1 MAWIKLNPVN
11 GPEAYFNTDNIA
23 YIAAPPE
30 EEAARG
36 VGAGVAMIDNTRDV
50 IPVLESSKDI
60 IGFICWEENRKCGL

>member
-1 MAWIKLNPVN
+1 MSWIDLTPVD
-11 GPEAYFNTDNIA
+11 GPRACFNTDNIA

-50 IPVLESSKDI
+50 IPVLESLESI
-60 IGFICWEENRKCGL
+60 TGFLRWEENQKCGL